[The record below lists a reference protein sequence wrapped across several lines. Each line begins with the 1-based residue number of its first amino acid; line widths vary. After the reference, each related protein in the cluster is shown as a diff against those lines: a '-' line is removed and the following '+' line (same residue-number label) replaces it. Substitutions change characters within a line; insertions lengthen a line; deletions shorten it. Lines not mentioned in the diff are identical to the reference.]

1 MNQKPTE
8 ISDALDLATKAGYIL
23 LQNGA
28 EISRV
33 EETMNRIAKY
43 FGVDAGNFF
52 ILSTGIFCTGN
63 TRNLKKNDPNFKP
76 EQFADVK
83 YIPLKGSRL
92 DKVVEINQLS
102 REIEQGMYTLEEAN
116 EKLDIIN
123 QKPPKKAWIQ
133 TVSSG
138 VGSFFFCSLFG
149 GGLRDCMVSFV
160 AGLILWIFVML
171 VSHQHISKLLLNLT
185 GAVIATAVCVIALE
199 LGLGVSLGHMIIGSV
214 IPLIPGI
221 AFTIGIRD
229 LVDEDYLAGAT
240 RLIDA
245 VVVFFGIAM
254 GVAITLLIY
263 SRFIEELLNYDGK
276 FRYDNPNLCGSDNFR
291 IFWNGGICNNF
302 WSSAKI
308 LQRGRH
314 CRCYRLDSLRGIA
327 TLLRSYWSGSYI
339 LRFYDN
345 YICFKMFCCYGKMSC
360 NIV

>member
-263 SRFIEELLNYDGK
+263 SRFM
-276 FRYDNPNLCGSDNFR
+276 
-291 IFWNGGICNNF
+291 GGI
-302 WSSAKI
+302 I
-308 LQRGRH
+308 EL
-314 CRCYRLDSLRGIA
+314 
-327 TLLRSYWSGSYI
+327 
-339 LRFYDN
+339 
-345 YICFKMFCCYGKMSC
+345 
-360 NIV
+360 